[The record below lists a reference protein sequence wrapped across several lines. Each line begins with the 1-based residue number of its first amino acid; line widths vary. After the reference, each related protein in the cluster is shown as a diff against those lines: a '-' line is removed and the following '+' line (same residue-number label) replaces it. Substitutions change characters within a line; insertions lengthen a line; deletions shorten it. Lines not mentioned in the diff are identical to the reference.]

1 MYASPRPVASVLLVH
16 NEPLL
21 GTGLRTVLEAQPDIK
36 IIGELGEVDMAAPI
50 VATEHPDAILI
61 AARRL
66 RSELFT
72 SIDRLTKSYP
82 DPAVLL
88 IAPPADPLTPMRA
101 IMAGASGYLPGHGS
115 TELVVEAVRI
125 VTYSGIVL
133 PRCIAPTLFRLIAPA
148 LDERNLAVLRRL
160 SAQER
165 EVLDMLAAGKS
176 NNEIADSM
184 IVAEATV
191 KKHVTHLMR
200 KLGCRDRLQA
210 GLLGWRLGLGRG
222 FDIDGDPT
230 QHEDAMPTLRLRT
243 SMGDRR
249 AADRCADPDEPARQ
263 ADANAIKRPIAVI
276 R

>member
-1 MYASPRPVASVLLVH
+1 MPALPRSVASILLIY

-21 GTGLRTVLEAQPDIK
+21 GAGLRTVLEAEPDMK
-36 IIGELGEVDMAAPI
+36 IIGELGEVEMAPPI
-50 VATEHPDAILI
+50 VATEHPDVILI

-66 RSELFT
+66 RTELFT

-160 SAQER
+160 SSQER
-165 EVLDMLAAGKS
+165 EALDMLAAGKS
-176 NNEIADSM
+176 NNEIADAL

-222 FDIDGDPT
+222 FDVDGDPT
-230 QHEDAMPTLRLRT
+230 QHDDAMPTLRLRT

-249 AADRCADPDEPARQ
+249 AAGRRAHRDQPEQPPDG
-263 ADANAIKRPIAVI
+263 NAIKRPIAVA